1 MIKFKENKTFEEF
14 NKGNIDE
21 EREKK
26 LKIL

>member
-1 MIKFKENKTFEEF
+1 MIGFEENKIFEEF